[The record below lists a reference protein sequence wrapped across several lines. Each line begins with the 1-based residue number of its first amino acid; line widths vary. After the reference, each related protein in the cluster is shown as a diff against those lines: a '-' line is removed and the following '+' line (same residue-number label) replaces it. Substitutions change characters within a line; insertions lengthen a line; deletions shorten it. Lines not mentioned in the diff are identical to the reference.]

1 MWSLSE
7 GREGSV
13 VVIRG
18 SSHVSRTNTHKRLT
32 RPVLVY
38 MVLRPLVALFVRLQ
52 VVPSVATP
60 IVHEQ
65 PPPRIV
71 GERLFATLW
80 NVERRV
86 QFCELS
92 GRHKDSGSTE
102 GRGSKYLTVDQ
113 TII

>member
-18 SSHVSRTNTHKRLT
+18 SSHVSRTNTYKRLT